1 MIDQGLTAVSSR
13 RIRQSNEI
21 AVLRALHRFGPQSRA
36 ELARILRLNRSS
48 SGHIIASLL
57 GSGLVRETAGMEWR
71 PEPGRVG
78 RPGIRFELVP
88 DAVFFLGVEV
98 GVEHISTVEI
108 DLAARIVE
116 GRAEPFEGAEVAA
129 EAAIE
134 QAIRMAFRSVDPG
147 RLDRCEGLGVSIPA
161 QMDGRGFVRVAPLLR
176 WQDVD
181 VPAIVRGVLPLP
193 LPVLVENDANAFAI
207 GATYGRDEVQSGVTL
222 FLVLESGVGGGVAI
236 DGALFRGTHGL
247 AGEIGHLLVP
257 DGAGGMRALE
267 DVIGLEKVLATYGA
281 GAGSE
286 RPPLA
291 GFISGVRDREPG
303 AVAIAEGW
311 ARTLAHALVQV
322 CRVVDPGRVVLGGSM
337 AALYPL
343 VAARVDAH
351 IRGTQEASFP
361 VPAISIDD
369 AERGSAFG
377 AACMLH
383 QRYLS
388 LEGQRGGEGE
398 RPVREDAPE
407 GDPPAVAARLTPG
420 REG

>member
-1 MIDQGLTAVSSR
+1 M
-13 RIRQSNEI
+13 
-21 AVLRALHRFGPQSRA
+21 LRVLHRFGPQSRA
-36 ELARILRLNRSS
+36 KLARMLRLNRSS
-48 SGHIIASLL
+48 SGVSSRACSAP
-57 GSGLVRETAGMEWR
+57 GWCARRRAWSGARNR
-71 PEPGRVG
+71 GRVG

-88 DAVFFLGVEV
+88 DAVFFLGIEV

-108 DLAARIVE
+108 DLAARVVE
-116 GRAEPFEGAEVAA
+116 GRAEPFAGAEVAA

-161 QMDGRGFVRVAPLLR
+161 QMDRRGFVRVAPLLR

-207 GATYGRDEVQSGVTL
+207 GATYGRDEAQSGVTL

-236 DGALFRGTHGL
+236 DGALFRGAHGL
-247 AGEIGHLLVP
+247 AGEIGHLRVP

-267 DVIGLEKVLATYGA
+267 DVIGLEKVLASYGA
-281 GAGSE
+281 GAGSD

-291 GFISGVRDREPG
+291 GFLDGVKDREPG

-407 GDPPAVAARLTPG
+407 GDPLAVAARPTPG
-420 REG
+420 RG